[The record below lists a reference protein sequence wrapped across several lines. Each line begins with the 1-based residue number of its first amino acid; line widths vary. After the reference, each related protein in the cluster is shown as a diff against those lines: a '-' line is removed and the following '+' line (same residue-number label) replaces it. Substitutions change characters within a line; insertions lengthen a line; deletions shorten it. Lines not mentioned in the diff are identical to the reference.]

1 VVRSVGALNYLAKLG
16 ELVPSVPRPTRR
28 PDLKYRLLF
37 TLAAVVIYYAMASTV
52 VYPLTAGA
60 GPQLP
65 ALMQVVFAATTG
77 TLAQL
82 GIGPIVTAG
91 LIIQV
96 LVGGRLIELDL
107 SDPEDRKLFTQAEK
121 GLALIIAAVEATG
134 FALAYRLNPY
144 LTASVAIQFF
154 TGALILLILDEAIQK
169 GYGIGSG
176 VSLFILA
183 GVARSIIWD
192 LLAPVTV
199 TITTADGGTVS
210 QYYGVIPYIIGSS
223 LRGRVDLG
231 RLIYGYVPGYLA
243 GGETAM
249 LPSLTG
255 AAATILL
262 LLVIV
267 YLQGMRINVP
277 ITIQRAP
284 GIRGRIPLNFLYVSN
299 IPVLLF
305 GIVVSN
311 ILLIRNMVEAYLP
324 QYRWLAEALNNA
336 LLYLTPPRGLLEL
349 YYNPVRTLVYAAV
362 LMGSAV
368 LLGLLWVEVGGLSPA
383 QQAENLIR
391 SGISIPGMR
400 SNPKALEAVLARY
413 VYPLAILSSIVVAS
427 LAVVADVFLVFG
439 GGIGLLLAAGII
451 QQLYTALTYEQ
462 ALEVYPTLRRLIG
475 G

>member
-1 VVRSVGALNYLAKLG
+1 MLPMGALKVLARIG
-16 ELVPSVPRPTRR
+16 DLVPSTAKPPRR

-37 TLAAVVIYYAMASTV
+37 TLAALVVYSAMASVT

-96 LVGGRLIELDL
+96 LVGGKLIELDL
-107 SDPEDRKLFTQAEK
+107 SNPEDRKLFTQAEK
-121 GLALIIAAVEATG
+121 GLALLIAVVEATG
-134 FALAYRLNPY
+134 FALAYRQSPFT
-144 LTASVAIQFF
+144 TASIALQFF
-154 TGALILLILDEAIQK
+154 IGALILMMLDEAIQK
-169 GYGIGSG
+169 GYGVGSG

-183 GVARSIIWD
+183 GVARTIVWD
-192 LLAPVTV
+192 MFSPATV
-199 TITTADGGTVS
+199 QVYTLGGTSVS
-210 QYYGVIPYIIGSS
+210 YYYGIVPYIVSGLISGNIDS
-223 LRGRVDLG
+223 G

-243 GGETAM
+243 GGESAF

-255 AAATILL
+255 VISTVM

-267 YLQGMRINVP
+267 IYLQGMKINIPV
-277 ITIQRAP
+277 TIQRAP

-305 GIVVSN
+305 GIIVSD
-311 ILLIRNMVEAYLP
+311 ILLVRNMVEAYLP
-324 QYRWLAEALNNA
+324 QVMWLRNALNSA
-336 LLYLTPPRGLLEL
+336 LVYLTPPRGLLGVL
-349 YYNPVRTLVYAAV
+349 YDPVRAVIYASI
-362 LMGSAV
+362 LMGMAV
-368 LLGLLWVEVGGLSPA
+368 LLGLMWVEVGGLSPA
-383 QQAENLIR
+383 SQAENLIR

-400 SNPKALEAVLARY
+400 SNPKALELILSRY
-413 VYPLAILSSIVVAS
+413 VYPLAILSSLIVAS
-427 LAVVADVFLVFG
+427 LSLVADIFNVFG

-462 ALEVYPTLRRLIG
+462 ALEMYPTLRRLIG
-475 G
+475 E